1 MDMVRQRTALV
12 VLVLS
17 AFFLCLLCMPSPSR
31 SQECFTTF
39 WKVGD
44 RWTVKAVYRVEGKA
58 DGWSKPVYWE
68 YEIRGLNTSGDDE
81 CFELS
86 ITPRSGQ
93 IVKTGVRMLI
103 RCRDLTPAVVE
114 IPKNRRG
121 KEYTTVIRYGGSAPV
136 ETEQTLAPYD
146 MPVFPLCSSSS
157 SAFRF
162 MRSIGEGLQ
171 QVKKIR
177 QDVQVRSEH
186 AVDGEKIVCDERLF
200 EVTCFDSNK
209 NIMFQQY
216 WCAGSKWPLYGWN
229 RDMRYWLVEK

>member
-1 MDMVRQRTALV
+1 MDMVKQRAALV
-12 VLVLS
+12 VLVFTAL
-17 AFFLCLLCMPSPSR
+17 FLCLLWMPSPLQ
-31 SQECFTTF
+31 SQECFTNF
-39 WKVGD
+39 WRVGD
-44 RWTVKAVYRVEGKA
+44 RWAVKAVYRVEGKA
-58 DGWSKPVYWE
+58 DRWSEPVYWE
-68 YEIRGLNTSGDDE
+68 YEIRGVNTSVADE

-93 IVKTGVRMLI
+93 VVKTGIRMLI

-114 IPKNRRG
+114 IPKKRRG
-121 KEYTTVIRYGGSAPV
+121 KEYATVIRYSGSAPV

-146 MPVFPLCSSSS
+146 MPMFPLCSPSSS
-157 SAFRF
+157 VFRF

-177 QDVQVRSEH
+177 QDVQVCSEH
-186 AVDGEKIVCDERLF
+186 PVDVEKGVCNEELF
-200 EVTCFDSNK
+200 EVTCFDDNG